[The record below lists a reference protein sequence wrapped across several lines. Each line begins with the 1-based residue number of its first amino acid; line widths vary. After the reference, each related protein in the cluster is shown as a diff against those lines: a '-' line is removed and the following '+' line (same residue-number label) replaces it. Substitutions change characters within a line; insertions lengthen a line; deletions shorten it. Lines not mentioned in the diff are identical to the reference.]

1 MKSKVEKTA
10 LTERE
15 LQVTRMVL
23 ASKTTG
29 DIARILN
36 IAEGTVGAHLSKIYA
51 FYGVDN
57 RVGLLSHI
65 YATPELRHTLITAA
79 IAMTDTSTPTA
90 LQARGLISMVAERN
104 APDLSIR
111 LGDAS
116 PFSYPLSVELLNAS
130 MDRHVPHIVRE
141 GPTIWAGFLQG
152 DMRFV
157 IDRVA
162 AIAPPIAPHHD
173 ESGETVVNHGLNVA
187 ATRMTAWLY
196 ALRAAAL
203 ALCGSERQ
211 QSDAMTAA
219 EAAGAFVASS
229 QLLPWTMRV
238 TRIFV
243 YACSTRSAAGLE
255 RLLQLADEIE
265 SLNPV
270 RIYVLTLAVRLA
282 QHLGPAQRT
291 TQKSAMDLF
300 AAEAL
305 AVREEIQ
312 RRASNTVFNVKSDQ
326 VANFLGSGWRR
337 TDDGRYAHQCLVGDD
352 ALDLYLMLE
361 VQILREVLDYSKVVL
376 DYPDYREKLK
386 LAHAKLRLQR
396 GNNHE
401 R

>member
-1 MKSKVEKTA
+1 MKNKVQKTA

-15 LQVTRMVL
+15 LQVTRMIL

-29 DIARILN
+29 DIARILG
-36 IAEGTVGAHLSKIYA
+36 IAEGTVGAHLSRIYA

-65 YATPELRHTLITAA
+65 YATPALRQTLITAA
-79 IAMTDTSTPTA
+79 VAMTDTASTAA
-90 LQARGLISMVAERN
+90 LLPGGSIALIAERN
-104 APDLSIR
+104 APDLSMR
-111 LGDAS
+111 LGDTS
-116 PFSYPLSVELLNAS
+116 PFSYPLCLELLNAS
-130 MDRHVPHIVRE
+130 MDRHVPPIVRE
-141 GPTIWAGFLQG
+141 GPTLWAGFLQG

-162 AIAPPIAPHHD
+162 AIAPPIAPHYD

-243 YACSTRSAAGLE
+243 YACSARSAAGLE
-255 RLLQLADEIE
+255 RLLQLAAEID

-282 QHLGPAQRT
+282 HHLGPAQRPAHKT
-291 TQKSAMDLF
+291 AMDLF
-300 AAEAL
+300 VAEAM

-312 RRASNTVFNVKSDQ
+312 RRASNTVFNVQSDQ
-326 VANFLGSGWRR
+326 VANFLGAGWKK
-337 TDDGRYAHQCLVGDD
+337 TSDGRYAHQCLPDD
-352 ALDLYLMLE
+352 DPLDRFLLLE
-361 VQILREVLDYSKVVL
+361 THILRGVLDYSKVVL
-376 DYPDYREKLK
+376 DYPDYREQLK
-386 LAHAKLRLQR
+386 LAQAKLRLQR
-396 GNNHE
+396 DTEG
-401 R
+401 RR

>member
-1 MKSKVEKTA
+1 MKKKEAKTA

-15 LQVTRMVL
+15 LQVTRMIL
-23 ASKTTG
+23 ASKTTA
-29 DIARILN
+29 DIARILG
-36 IAEGTVGAHLSKIYA
+36 IAEGTVGAHLSRIYA
-51 FYGVDN
+51 FYDVDN

-65 YATPELRHTLITAA
+65 YATPALRQTLITAA
-79 IAMTDTSTPTA
+79 IAMTDGMPLDA
-90 LQARGLISMVAERN
+90 LQPGGSIAMVAERN
-104 APDLSIR
+104 APDLSMR
-111 LGDAS
+111 LGDTS
-116 PFSYPLSVELLNAS
+116 PFTYPLCLELLNAS
-130 MDRHVPHIVRE
+130 MARHVPNIVRE

-162 AIAPPIAPHHD
+162 AIAPPMTPQHD

-187 ATRMTAWLY
+187 TTRMTAWLY

-238 TRIFV
+238 TRVFV

-255 RLLQLADEIE
+255 RLLQLAAEID

-282 QHLGPAQRT
+282 HHLGSTQRVT
-291 TQKSAMDLF
+291 HKLAMELF
-300 AAEAL
+300 VAEAV

-312 RRASNTVFNVKSDQ
+312 RRASNTVFNVRSDQ
-326 VANFLGSGWRR
+326 MVNLLGAGWKK
-337 TDDGRYAHQCLVGDD
+337 TSDGRYVHQCLVDD
-352 ALDLYLMLE
+352 VALDLYLMLE
-361 VQILREVLDYSKVVL
+361 MQILRGALDYAKVVL
-376 DYPDYREKLK
+376 DYPDYREKVRQ
-386 LAHAKLRLQR
+386 AHAKLRLQR
-396 GNNHE
+396 GTDTPH
-401 R
+401 